1 MKTIKSEG
9 RGGKRAG
16 SGRKLGAATKKT
28 REIADRAAQEGETPL
43 EYMLRIMRDEDAD
56 LAMRFDAA
64 KSAAPY
70 IHPRLATVDAKVKGD
85 MGLTVEIVRFGA
97 A

>member
-1 MKTIKSEG
+1 
-9 RGGKRAG
+9 
-16 SGRKLGAATKKT
+16 
-28 REIADRAAQEGETPL
+28 
-43 EYMLRIMRDEDAD
+43 MLRIMRDEDAD